1 MLALVGLA
9 GVAVAQEVVATVD
22 YSKLREY
29 PYGEQQFTTVIEGGV
44 LILTDG
50 HDWPQCTIIAD
61 VPMEANT
68 TYTVTAAMKGSKK
81 GAANLVFGN
90 WGHEFYNAS
99 APLSFTDKWEKC
111 STVINVTDDPAE
123 LGMVRMQPNNYA
135 DVMEIAWVVVSK
147 GDAEPES
154 TPLMPV
160 DLDSAEEVAYVNFT
174 ELGSYPFDGESV
186 EFKDGVIVNTGDDI
200 FNVMEGLTLEP
211 ELDYG
216 IIARVKATSDVKVGV
231 SMGDWGVMADG
242 DFVAYDAWNQVIVRL
257 GLAPVDEEGK
267 IPENSFVMFSP
278 EDGFDGTI
286 EVEWVKLVYFV
297 EPEPEPE
304 PVYKTEWS
312 YVLDDLT
319 GEDGPCSNVYT
330 RIGEVGAWEDVEAGV
345 CEGPDGVGKV
355 FYADVK
361 AHPVPAEGEEDPIP
375 DHHTQFFVQYPENM
389 FHVGDTLKI
398 KFDYYS
404 TVERRVDTQSHLTAG
419 DYIMWH
425 FIGTFTA
432 KPEWQT
438 YTAAVEITDELVN
451 GDGEQGCIAFNLAT
465 YDKDDNDPSL
475 SVGKPESIFYMNHI
489 TIEKGEKVLV
499 SGEEPV
505 LAWKSIITNGNANEG
520 SSVNILARVDGED
533 SEAPVVDNP
542 SGAGKVFEAPIV
554 ANPDPG
560 VNNADNGEWSGVA
573 DWTSQLFIKFNQ
585 ALEEGTQIKVSFDYY
600 SSNDRTVQT
609 QAHGA
614 PGNYHHWDFLGN
626 LEAKPEWQSFEK
638 TVTISAEQAGGDGCQ
653 AIAFNLSTSEEAGMF
668 YINNVVVE
676 AELPAEGDAV
686 EEIEVAPAAVVVAPA
701 GVYNL
706 QGVKVAN
713 SIDAVTVPGL
723 YISNGKK
730 VIKK

>member
-1 MLALVGLA
+1 MLAVASMVGA
-9 GVAVAQEVVATVD
+9 ASAQEVVKTID
-22 YSKLREY
+22 FSKMREC
-29 PYGEQQFTTVIEGGV
+29 PFEAGDVTPTLEGGILEVQWSGGYAQFPIAQDVV
-44 LILTDG
+44 LE
-50 HDWPQCTIIAD
+50 P
-61 VPMEANT
+61 ET
-68 TYTVTAAMKGSKK
+68 TYTLTAAIKGSKK
-81 GAANLVFGN
+81 GAGNIAIGN
-90 WGHEFYNAS
+90 WGGDDWLGDGNLTLNFTTEWDKSSITFTTNTAQAPFNVMFQSWPNAS
-99 APLSFTDKWEKC
+99 F
-111 STVINVTDDPAE
+111 AE
-123 LGMVRMQPNNYA
+123 IM
-135 DVMEIAWVVVSK
+135 DFAWVVVSK
-147 GDAEPES
+147 GDCEPES

-160 DLDSAEEVAYVNFT
+160 DLDSAEEVAYVNFA
-174 ELGSYPFDGESV
+174 ELGSYPFDGDSA
-186 EFKDGVIVNTGDDI
+186 EFKDGVVVNTGDDI

-216 IIARVKATSDVKVGV
+216 IIARVKASSDVNVGV

-242 DFVAYDAWNQVIVRL
+242 DFLAYDAWNQVIVRL
-257 GLAPVDEEGK
+257 GYAPVDENGN
-267 IPENSFVMFSP
+267 IPENCFVMFSP
-278 EDGFDGTI
+278 EDGFDGTL
-286 EVEWVKLVYFV
+286 EVDWVKLVYFV

-330 RIGEVGAWEDVEAGV
+330 RIGEVGAWEDVEAQV

-375 DHHTQFFVQYPENM
+375 DHHTQFFIQYPENM
-389 FHVGDTLKI
+389 FQVGDTLKI

-404 TVERRVDTQSHLTAG
+404 TVERRIDTQSHYTAG

-438 YTAAVEITDELVN
+438 YTAEVEITDELTR
-451 GDGEQGCIAFNLAT
+451 DGEQGCVTLNLAT
-465 YDKDDNDPSL
+465 YDKNEDDPSL

-489 TIEKGEKVLV
+489 TIEKGKRVLV

-505 LAWKSIITNGNANEG
+505 LEWQSIITNGNANEG
-520 SSVNILARVDGED
+520 SSVNILARVNGED
-533 SEAPVVDNP
+533 NEAPVVDNP
-542 SGAGKVFEAPIV
+542 SGAGKVFEAPII
-554 ANPDPG
+554 AKTEG
-560 VNNADNGEWSGVA
+560 VN
-573 DWTSQLFIKFNQ
+573 DWDSQMFIKFNQ
-585 ALEEGTQIKVSFDYY
+585 ALEEGTEVKVSFDYY
-600 SSNDRTVQT
+600 CSNERTVQT
-609 QAHGA
+609 QAHGT
-614 PGNYHHWDFLGN
+614 PGNYHYWDMLGN
-626 LEAKPEWQSFEK
+626 LEAKPEWQSIEK
-638 TVTISAEQAGGDGCQ
+638 TFTVAAGQISNDEGTCCQGLQ
-653 AIAFNLSTSEEAGMF
+653 AIAFNLSTSEEAGTF

-676 AELPAEGDAV
+676 ALLPEGSAV